1 MSKRKKTPKKRHILT
16 TLWGFFLVK
25 DHHTQI
31 TAAYLVW
38 ERSPDGL
45 VKGGAE
51 ELTAV
56 FTEAD
61 TCDSFTVSS
70 FKPPQTLTALDLPHL
85 NTHTQSSRSND
96 QTCTPFAPEAF
107 NSQDPQRTLIFP
119 S

>member
-1 MSKRKKTPKKRHILT
+1 MMSDRGTPSEFFPTSTRGFCLGKESTTCQKEKKKTKNVTFSRS
-16 TLWGFFLVK
+16 LWGLLVK
-25 DHHTQI
+25 DRHTQI
-31 TAAYLVW
+31 SATYLVW

-70 FKPPQTLTALDLPHL
+70 FKPP
-85 NTHTQSSRSND
+85 
-96 QTCTPFAPEAF
+96 
-107 NSQDPQRTLIFP
+107 
-119 S
+119 

>member
-1 MSKRKKTPKKRHILT
+1 MTAELLQSFSRLQPVDSASGKKAQRVKKKKKTHHILT
-16 TLWGFFLVK
+16 TLWGLLVK
-25 DHHTQI
+25 DRHTQI
-31 TAAYLVW
+31 SATYLVW

-85 NTHTQSSRSND
+85 NTHTHTEQS
-96 QTCTPFAPEAF
+96 
-107 NSQDPQRTLIFP
+107 LK
-119 S
+119 